1 MNGCLRALHRITS
14 SQSED
19 VAAARMLPP
28 QLMQR
33 IRSMNFAHESNRRTE
48 KGVAAANVVTLRVDR
63 DRAVVADLD
72 ADNPSTIDAAVSFI
86 LNVLFD
92 SNRSKAEIRMARA
105 MFRPS
110 ASIVLI
116 PRERPT
122 LACAIGV
129 DEFFAADKEMLRYE
143 ESWEESWRIHDPCT
157 DPAARTRIRSHVL
170 LDPSRD
176 AHDPRTT
183 EVVFTVRNGS
193 NMQRFHSCTIVYDE
207 APRTSSPVTLFA

>member
-1 MNGCLRALHRITS
+1 MS
-14 SQSED
+14 
-19 VAAARMLPP
+19 
-28 QLMQR
+28 
-33 IRSMNFAHESNRRTE
+33 FAHESNRRTE
-48 KGVAAANVVTLRVDR
+48 KGGVAANVVTLRVDR

-72 ADNPSTIDAAVSFI
+72 ADSPSAIDAAVSFI

-116 PRERPT
+116 PRDRPT

-129 DEFFAADKEMLRYE
+129 DEFFTADKEMLRYE
-143 ESWEESWRIHDPCT
+143 DRWEESWRIHDPCT
-157 DPAARTRIRSHVL
+157 DPAARSRIRSHIL

-176 AHDPRTT
+176 ERRPRAT
-183 EVVFTVRNGS
+183 EVVFSVRNSS